1 MEKDIRPFIESIA
14 VMADPETDKV
24 NIKMTLIY
32 IEQQCVKPEQI
43 LESINNQNSAVFLID
58 PTIEI
63 HREKLLITAD
73 A

>member
-1 MEKDIRPFIESIA
+1 MYNGACTNCHEE
-14 VMADPETDKV
+14 
-24 NIKMTLIY
+24 IY

-43 LESINNQNSAVFLID
+43 LESINNQKCAIFLID

-63 HREKLLITAD
+63 HREKLLIKAD